1 MRLLLLSAVLPSIAH
16 AACPSTLDDLAA
28 DLDAAEQV
36 YASAVLVDGDARA
49 VASFLDV
56 AGRAHADLLCVDAVV
71 PPALAARWH
80 QVAGL
85 VRFAREDLD
94 GAARA
99 FAGARQADATVPF
112 GEGYLQAGEPEVE
125 LFWRDDATN
134 TTWTSLPWSEQTRF
148 LVNGRPEARRPVVF
162 PVILQEVDAQGAL
175 VRTMV
180 VEGEQDVVVTVTLP
194 APTPTPAPTP
204 KPRKPAGAI
213 ALLGASAVAVGAGAG
228 LLGYSLWAYDRQC
241 DADGCLGAVQ
251 GDTTLS
257 PEQVVGR
264 IRGGLGGGAALLG
277 VGIAGLAGSGVWLR
291 GAPDGVAVGF
301 VVPL

>member
-1 MRLLLLSAVLPSIAH
+1 MRLLLLTAVLPSIAH
-16 AACPSTLDDLAA
+16 AACPATVDDVAA

-36 YASAVLVDGDARA
+36 YAQSVLVDGDARA

-56 AGRAHADLLCVDAVV
+56 AARAHADLLCVDAVV

-85 VRFAREDLD
+85 VRYAREDLD

-125 LFWRDDATN
+125 LFWRDDASN
-134 TTWTSLPWSEQTRF
+134 TTWTSLPWSEGTRF
-148 LVNGRPEARRPVVF
+148 LVNGRPETRRPVAF
-162 PVILQEVDAQGAL
+162 PVVLQEVDAQGAL
-175 VRTMV
+175 LRTMV

-194 APTPTPAPTP
+194 SPPPPTPRA
-204 KPRKPAGAI
+204 RKPAGAA
-213 ALLGASAVAVGAGAG
+213 ALVGVSAVAFGAGAG

-251 GDTTLS
+251 GDTTLT

-264 IRGGLGGGAALLG
+264 IRGGLGGGAALMAVG
-277 VGIAGLAGSGVWLR
+277 VAGLAGGGVWLR
-291 GAPDGVAVGF
+291 GGPDGVAVGL